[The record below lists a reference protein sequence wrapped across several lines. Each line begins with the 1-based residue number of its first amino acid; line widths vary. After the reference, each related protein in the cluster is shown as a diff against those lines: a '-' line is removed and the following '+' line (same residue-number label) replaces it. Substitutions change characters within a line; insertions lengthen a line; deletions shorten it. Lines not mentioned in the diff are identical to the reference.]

1 VVWELTSEG
10 TTQRCGVGLVRER
23 KRAERRAQHSQ
34 PVVYGM
40 GWGEAEDLNKRG
52 LEIGGRYSCMCRG
65 RRKGGGAVSVRAT
78 SKRSMRSMTSLHGI
92 ESSAHVKVYR
102 EIAWRP
108 QQHEELATT
117 SSFTTSVTK
126 TLASG

>member
-1 VVWELTSEG
+1 MRVPVVWELTSEG

-52 LEIGGRYSCMCRG
+52 LEIGGRYSCMYVPWKAEGWWG
-65 RRKGGGAVSVRAT
+65 RERRRDK
-78 SKRSMRSMTSLHGI
+78 
-92 ESSAHVKVYR
+92 
-102 EIAWRP
+102 
-108 QQHEELATT
+108 
-117 SSFTTSVTK
+117 
-126 TLASG
+126 